1 MLTGPEMLRA
11 GHMLPKI
18 PQPIPIICRPKPK
31 TKEEMGEME
40 AKGEMG
46 EMKKKGAKEEE
57 GTNPE
62 NKSPAAKIYIFLFY
76 HINFISF
83 YCRFLL

>member
-1 MLTGPEMLRA
+1 MIDLHLMLAGPEMLRA

-31 TKEEMGEME
+31 TKEEMREM
-40 AKGEMG
+40 
-46 EMKKKGAKEEE
+46 E

-62 NKSPAAKIYIFLFY
+62 NKSPDVANDDFSFVRILFV
-76 HINFISF
+76 
-83 YCRFLL
+83 RFRYLHCGTASTAI